1 MNFISRFI
9 LLHLNKSAMLINEI
23 ILDYFKQLQ
32 TIYDA
37 NESRAITEWVMQY
50 VFKFSKAQL
59 HAHFTDEVS
68 DDHHKLLNTYLQRL
82 LDYEPVQYI
91 TGETEFYGLRFK
103 VNKHVLIPRPETE
116 ELVDLI
122 LKDLKSMDNSNSK
135 ISILDIGTG
144 SGCIAISL
152 KKNLASSIVYG
163 LDISSQALNVA
174 NENAEIN
181 NVNIDFICDSIL
193 DPKDVLMDSL
203 VLDLIVSNPPY
214 IRKMEAALMHNN
226 VLQHEPHLA
235 LFVDD
240 EDALLFYRHIT
251 NYASQHLKPQGKLYF
266 EINEAK
272 GQELKKLLLNNGFIN
287 VEIIKDFSG
296 KDRIVKGSKQE

>member
-1 MNFISRFI
+1 MR
-9 LLHLNKSAMLINEI
+9 LNKSAMLISEI
-23 ILDYFKQLQ
+23 VLDYIKHLQ
-32 TIYDA
+32 IIYDA

-50 VFKFSKAQL
+50 VFNFSKAQL
-59 HAHFTDEVS
+59 HAHYTDEVS
-68 DDHHKLLNTYLQRL
+68 DDHHELLKTYLQRL
-82 LDYEPVQYI
+82 LNYEPVQYI

-103 VNKHVLIPRPETE
+103 VNKDVLIPRPETE

-122 LKDLKSMDNSNSK
+122 LSDLKSMDNSNPKFSV
-135 ISILDIGTG
+135 LDIGTG

-152 KKNLASSIVYG
+152 KKNLALSIVYA
-163 LDISSQALNVA
+163 LDISTQALNVA
-174 NENAEIN
+174 NVNAEIN
-181 NVNIDFICDSIL
+181 NVDINFISDSII
-193 DPKDVLMDSL
+193 DPKDVLLDTL
-203 VLDLIVSNPPY
+203 VLDIVVSNPPY

-251 NYASQHLKPQGKLYF
+251 NYAHQHLKPQGKLYF

-272 GQELKKLLLNNGFIN
+272 GQELKKLMLDNGFIN

-296 KDRIVKGSKQE
+296 KDRVVKGSKQS

>member
-1 MNFISRFI
+1 MIFSYRLI
-9 LLHLNKSAMLINEI
+9 LLQVNTLTMLIHEI
-23 ILDYFKQLQ
+23 ILDYQKQLQ

-37 NESRAITEWVMQY
+37 NESRSITEWVMQY

-59 HAHFTDEVS
+59 HAHYKDEVS
-68 DDHHKLLNTYLQRL
+68 DDHYKLLNTYLQRL
-82 LDYEPVQYI
+82 LNFEPLQYI
-91 TGETEFYGLRFK
+91 IGETEFYGLPFK

-122 LKDLKSMDNSNSK
+122 LNDLKSNDDATSK

-152 KKNLASSIVYG
+152 KKNLKSSNVFA
-163 LDISSQALNVA
+163 LDVSKDALQVA
-174 NENAEIN
+174 NQNSKLNDVEIQ
-181 NVNIDFICDSIL
+181 FIEDSIL
-193 DPKDVLMDSL
+193 SPKTDLL
-203 VLDLIVSNPPY
+203 NELALDIIVSNPPY

-240 EDALLFYRHIT
+240 EDALLFYRHIAF
-251 NYASQHLKPQGKLYF
+251 YAMQHLKPQGKLYF

-272 GQELKKLLLNNGFIN
+272 GEEVKRMLLENGFKK
-287 VEIIKDFSG
+287 VEVIKDFSS
-296 KDRIVKGSKQE
+296 KDRMVKALN